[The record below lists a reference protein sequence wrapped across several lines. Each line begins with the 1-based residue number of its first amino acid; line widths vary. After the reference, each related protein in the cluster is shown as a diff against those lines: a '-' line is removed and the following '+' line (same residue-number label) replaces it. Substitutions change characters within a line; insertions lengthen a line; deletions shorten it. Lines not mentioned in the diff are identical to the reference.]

1 MADNKRS
8 KKLIGGI
15 LGGPS
20 RANAEQSPN
29 KKKSAP
35 TGIFGKIFKKASEDD
50 KIKSDEARNKKI
62 ALFGTAQSVE
72 GVILPGGSAG
82 VVQGNNIIPIGGD
95 DTGGTL
101 NQDANIVL
109 RLSSNQ
115 AQSAI
120 FVNGENT
127 FKTTPNKLSFK
138 LSDVI
143 KDGVKL
149 ITLQKEGY
157 TTNESYVIRVVN
169 SPDFQEQ
176 AFDSYENE
184 VVERDGVAHL
194 NARSFYQTNFY

>member
-15 LGGPS
+15 LGGPK
-20 RANAEQSPN
+20 RANDAQSPN

-35 TGIFGKIFKKASEDD
+35 NGILGKLFKAASEDD
-50 KIKSDEARNKKI
+50 KVKSDNARNKKI
-62 ALFGTAQSVE
+62 ALLGAAQAVE

-95 DTGGTL
+95 DTAGTL

-127 FKTTPNKLSFK
+127 F
-138 LSDVI
+138 
-143 KDGVKL
+143 
-149 ITLQKEGY
+149 
-157 TTNESYVIRVVN
+157 
-169 SPDFQEQ
+169 
-176 AFDSYENE
+176 
-184 VVERDGVAHL
+184 
-194 NARSFYQTNFY
+194 